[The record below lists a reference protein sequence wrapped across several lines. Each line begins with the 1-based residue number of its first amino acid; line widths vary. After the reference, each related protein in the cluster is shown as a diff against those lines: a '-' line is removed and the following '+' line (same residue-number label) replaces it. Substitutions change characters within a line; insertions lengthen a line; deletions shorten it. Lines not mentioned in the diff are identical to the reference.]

1 MKRIVFIFLSLLII
15 YFPKTV
21 SSAGEFVTDVD
32 VEYQVLD
39 SGITRVIHKIS
50 IENLFTN
57 LYATS
62 YNLSLENINPAN
74 IKAIYN
80 GKEIE
85 TTAKIRDKNTDISL
99 NFDDAIVGKGKTRTF
114 EIIYENS
121 AFAQRTGEVWEISI
135 PKLSGS
141 SDFRLYNLSLSVPE
155 TFGLEAY
162 ISPRPTTTLTESGRL
177 IYKFNKNIIT
187 QTGITAGFGAFQVFS
202 FTLNYH
208 LENPLSK
215 TSQVE
220 IAIPPD
226 TNLQRVYYSAIDPK
240 PSEVSIDLDGNW
252 IALYNLKPRERTDI
266 HVDGSVQIFSEPRTF
281 LKPSDETLI
290 KYLNSTEYWNSESE
304 KIKEI
309 ALNYKNAKGIYDFV
323 LNTLSYSYERVS
335 PENKRLGALQALSE
349 ANSAT
354 CMEFTD
360 LFIAIARAAGIP
372 AREINGYA
380 YTENPK
386 IQPLS
391 LVNDVLHSWPE
402 YWDFKNQMWIQIDPT
417 WASTTGG
424 IDYFNKLDLRHF
436 TFVIH
441 GLDSVKPYTPGSYK
455 LGPNPQKDV
464 FVNFGSLPEKR
475 NSSIKLNYDL
485 VRNIPFT
492 SSLYEIEVE
501 NEGPSALY
509 NFKPTI
515 IFDDKIYEEKYIE
528 VLPPFGKTYFK
539 ISIPYS
545 ILGRNTPSK
554 AEVIVLD
561 SILDLKTYK
570 NRVITD
576 SLFVLSILVILI
588 VIFLIIRLKPKII
601 FRFWYKIMNLFKKDK
616 NINDKDI
623 DDKDIDD
630 KNNFKLKE
638 NKSIKD

>member
-1 MKRIVFIFLSLLII
+1 MKRILFLFLCLLILF
-15 YFPKTV
+15 FPKTA
-21 SSAGEFVTDVD
+21 SSAGEFATDVD
-32 VEYQVLD
+32 VQYQVLD
-39 SGITRVIHKIS
+39 SGITKVIHKIS

-62 YNLSLENINPAN
+62 YNLTLENINPTN
-74 IKAIYN
+74 IKAIYK

-85 TTAKIRDKNTDISL
+85 TITKVRGKNMDISI
-99 NFDDAIVGKGKTRTF
+99 NFDDAVVGKGKKRTF

-121 AFAQRTGEVWEISI
+121 EFAQRTGEVWEITI
-135 PKLSGS
+135 PKLSS
-141 SDFRLYNLSLSVPE
+141 NSNFRSYNLSLSIPE

-162 ISPRPTTTLTESGRL
+162 VSPRPITTLRESGKF

-226 TNLQRVYYSAIDPK
+226 TNLQRVYYSAIVPK
-240 PSEVSIDLDGNW
+240 PSKVSIDPDGNW

-309 ALNYKNAKGIYDFV
+309 ALNYKNAKDIYNFV
-323 LNTLSYSYERVS
+323 TNTLSYSYERVS
-335 PENKRLGALQALSE
+335 PENKRLGALQSLSE
-349 ANSAT
+349 VNNAT

-372 AREINGYA
+372 ARQINGYA

-402 YWDFKNQMWIQIDPT
+402 YWNFKNQMWVQIDPT

-475 NSSIKLNYDL
+475 NSSIKLNYTL
-485 VRNIPFT
+485 IRNIPFM

-509 NFKPTI
+509 SLKPTI

-528 VLPPFGKTYFK
+528 VLPPFGKTLFK
-539 ISIPYS
+539 VSIPYS
-545 ILGRNTPSK
+545 ILGKDTPTK

-561 SILDLKTYK
+561 SILNLKTFK

-576 SLFVLSILVILI
+576 SLFVLSILIILI

-601 FRFWYKIMNLFKKDK
+601 LTFWYKILSLFKKDK
-616 NINDKDI
+616 NINKKGI
-623 DDKDIDD
+623 NN
-630 KNNFKLKE
+630 KNNFKLKK

>member
-1 MKRIVFIFLSLLII
+1 MKKFLFTFLFLLIL
-15 YFPKTV
+15 FLPKTIY
-21 SSAGEFVTDVD
+21 SADEFVTDVD
-32 VEYQVLD
+32 VEYRVLN
-39 SGITRVIHKIS
+39 SGITKVVHKIS

-62 YNLSLENINPAN
+62 YKLTLENISPTN

-80 GKEIE
+80 GKEFLPSVK
-85 TTAKIRDKNTDISL
+85 ARDKSIDIDI
-99 NFDDAIVGKGKTRTF
+99 NFDDAVVGKGKIRTF

-135 PKLSGS
+135 PKLSS
-141 SDFRLYNLSLSVPE
+141 NSDYRSYNLSLSVPE

-162 ISPRPTTTLTESGRL
+162 VSPKPVTTTTESGRY

-215 TSQVE
+215 SSEVE

-226 TNLQRVYYSAIDPK
+226 TNLQRVYYSTIDPR
-240 PSEVSIDLDGNW
+240 PSEVKIDIDGNW
-252 IALYNLKPRERTDI
+252 IALYYLKPRERIDI
-266 HVDGSVQIFSEPRTF
+266 KVDGSVQIFSGPRSF
-281 LKPSDETLI
+281 LKPSEETLI
-290 KYLNSTEYWNSESE
+290 KYLNSTEYWNSESQ

-309 ALNYKNAKGIYDFV
+309 SLNYKNAKDIYDFV
-323 LNTLSYSYERVS
+323 VNTLSYSYERVS
-335 PENKRLGALQALSE
+335 PENKRLGSIKALNE
-349 ANSAT
+349 PNSAT

-402 YWDFKNQMWIQIDPT
+402 YWDFQNQMWIQIDPT

-441 GLDSVKPYTPGSYK
+441 GIDSVKPYTPGSYK

-475 NSSIKLNYDL
+475 NPSIKLNYDL
-485 VRNIPFT
+485 LRNIPFT
-492 SSLYEIEVE
+492 SSVYEIEVV
-501 NEGPSALY
+501 NDGSSAMY

-528 VLPPFGKTYFK
+528 VLPPFGKSYFEV
-539 ISIPYS
+539 SIPYS

-554 AEVIVLD
+554 AEVVVLD
-561 SILDLKTYK
+561 TILDLKTFK

-576 SLFVLSILVILI
+576 SLIVLSISAILVI
-588 VIFLIIRLKPKII
+588 VFLIIRLKPKII
-601 FRFWYKIMNLFKKDK
+601 LGFWYKIVSLLKKDK
-616 NINDKDI
+616 NINDKNDL
-623 DDKDIDD
+623 
-630 KNNFKLKE
+630 KLKE
-638 NKSIKD
+638 DRGIKG